1 MTSFVPIDH
10 FTKTTLTAIPP
21 DEKPN
26 YNSLKIIHQELNAN
40 AMTIPTALGGGHY
53 GHLALVLQPS
63 PTTTYQIPSLGKTQ
77 NIQVQ
82 PQITGATETTLQK
95 QLLEAVPDTF
105 TKALKNELYGYAQVT
120 VRALLEHLDT
130 KYGKVDA
137 DDLVDNIKRM
147 DANWSPDQPIEDL
160 FNQVKDAQKFA
171 ADHDPITDKMAVR
184 AAIANLTNSGV
195 FTDAMKD
202 WRKKEE
208 EDQAFTDLEKHFTSA
223 DKERR
228 RILTPKQV
236 GYANKA
242 TEKPTKGTANKTQIG
257 GIPMYY
263 CWSHGQGPN
272 SNHTSNTCTKK
283 LPGHR
288 DEATA
293 DDMLGG
299 CCVIHRRAG
308 EKAVYR
314 RPQRPSRENE
324 ENQVPP
330 TNT

>member
-40 AMTIPTALGGGHY
+40 AMTIPSALGGGHY
-53 GHLALVLQPS
+53 GHLALVLQPITYNDLPNTIPWENPEHPGPAPDHGVA
-63 PTTTYQIPSLGKTQ
+63 PTG
-77 NIQVQ
+77 
-82 PQITGATETTLQK
+82 PQITENNRVYAAREQRFLTYRATETTLQK

-228 RILTPKQV
+228 RILTPKQ
-236 GYANKA
+236 G
-242 TEKPTKGTANKTQIG
+242 
-257 GIPMYY
+257 
-263 CWSHGQGPN
+263 W
-272 SNHTSNTCTKK
+272 
-283 LPGHR
+283 
-288 DEATA
+288 
-293 DDMLGG
+293 
-299 CCVIHRRAG
+299 
-308 EKAVYR
+308 
-314 RPQRPSRENE
+314 
-324 ENQVPP
+324 
-330 TNT
+330 